1 MATIDAGNKLT
12 SIKLIEMVHM
22 KLMEGYRPILWPK
35 RSKKKKPTKSGLDLY
50 NKTWKKNRKKKKKE
64 KRSNNP
70 SIKFQVDAR
79 ISLIRHSP
87 FSSSSEERERESRI

>member
-35 RSKKKKPTKSGLDLY
+35 RSKKKKAH
-50 NKTWKKNRKKKKKE
+50 E
-64 KRSNNP
+64 KWPRS
-70 SIKFQVDAR
+70 V
-79 ISLIRHSP
+79 
-87 FSSSSEERERESRI
+87 